1 MEKKIR
7 RVELKLKSDK
17 TKPLSGWQLQEFINN
32 VSKGYSKLDL
42 INELSKL
49 LNEGE
54 NPENIIIMNKSY
66 EINNRYDYL
75 KKINEI
81 DLNKMNMVEKYYNL
95 GRPISMYPNKT
106 TKKIEIIFNLYERLY
121 SLFRL
126 NKIGTIPKHRLK
138 TYINLTFDEGIKA
151 LECDGKQIINS
162 LDELKGDSIE
172 RLEGALSEYIA
183 NAKSIYK
190 NYEKDEFNIESFS
203 KLCDVG
209 FSNLTENEEDLVI
222 AMDKEYYNEF
232 FKCFKRI
239 DRPIILRYDKESNK
253 LSVIK
258 KEYILNDVESEN
270 FLDYKDFSHNSPFI
284 ITIIAG
290 VTISLIVALLY
301 FGLKQEKL
309 NDKQDEKN
317 KKLEEEND
325 NEIKDI
331 INKLAES
338 EELNEVNEVSNEF
351 LKDKLVTVRDKVKKS
366 TLATLKQKGVMNKN
380 MVIELDEYKD
390 NKELNNGCDTGKEK

>member
-1 MEKKIR
+1 MNKNVR
-7 RVELKLKSDK
+7 RIELKLKSDK

-54 NPENIIIMNKSY
+54 NPQNIIIMNKSY

-75 KKINEI
+75 KKLNEI

-106 TKKIEIIFNLYERLY
+106 TKKIEIIFNLYEKLY
-121 SLFRL
+121 SLFRS
-126 NKIGTIPKHRLK
+126 NKIETISKNRLK
-138 TYINLTFDEGIKA
+138 TYINLTFDEAIKA
-151 LECDGKQIINS
+151 LERDGKQIINS
-162 LDELKGDSIE
+162 LEDLKGDSIE
-172 RLEGALSEYIA
+172 RIEDELNEYIVK
-183 NAKSIYK
+183 AKSTYK
-190 NYEKDEFNIESFS
+190 SYEKDELSIKSFS
-203 KLCDVG
+203 KLCDTG

-222 AMDKEYYNEF
+222 TMDNKYYNEF
-232 FKCFKRI
+232 FKCFKSI
-239 DRPIILRYDKESNK
+239 DRPIILRYDEESNK

-258 KEYILNDVESEN
+258 KEYMLNDVESES

-284 ITIIAG
+284 VTMIAG
-290 VTISLIVALLY
+290 VTISLIIALLY

-309 NDKQDEKN
+309 NVKQDEEN
-317 KKLEEEND
+317 NELEEEND
-325 NEIKDI
+325 NGIRDI

-338 EELNEVNEVSNEF
+338 EELNQVNEVSNEF
-351 LKDKLVTVRDKVKKS
+351 LKDKLVAVRDKVKNN
-366 TLATLKQKGVMNKN
+366 TMATLKQKGVMNKN
-380 MVIELDEYKD
+380 MIILLEEYKD
-390 NKELNNGCDTGKEK
+390 NKELNNGCDDTGK